1 MLQGNIYYVII
12 FLLQLF
18 IEQEEL
24 GIIFQIYPNVYYE
37 NLNFINE

>member
-12 FLLQLF
+12 FLLQLI

-24 GIIFQIYPNVYYE
+24 GIIFQIYPNVNYE
-37 NLNFINE
+37 KPKFINE